1 MKGMDL
7 FFTLFS
13 KLLPVYFV
21 MAAGFGLARMTGNIA
36 GNIAILQIYLVAPI
50 VVFTNVMNLNPTK
63 TLAVSGVL
71 MFLICCAVSCAV
83 YFLTRHRKDG
93 TGPVLAQSAGT
104 GNTGY
109 LGVPVAIAIFTDQI
123 LPAYLLIMVATV
135 IYESTLG
142 YYFIARGKFSP
153 RQALLKLARLPMV
166 YAAALG
172 LLFAI
177 NHWDIPQ
184 TWQNAARDFR
194 GFYVISGA
202 LIIGISLAQVKKWRF
217 DAPFFGTILGVKFI
231 LWPLAALAALWLE
244 SQFFDAIPQEHRS
257 IILLMSL
264 LPLAANTAA
273 FAALFDIHPDKAA
286 TAVAAST
293 LIATVTL
300 PVCAVLLGLV

>member
-1 MKGMDL
+1 MDIFL
-7 FFTLFS
+7 TLLV
-13 KLLPVYFV
+13 KLLPIYFV

-36 GNIAILQIYLVAPI
+36 GNLAILQIYLVAPI
-50 VVFTNVMNLNPTK
+50 VVFTNVMILEPTRAM
-63 TLAVSGVL
+63 AVSAIL
-71 MFLICCAVSCAV
+71 MFLICCAISTVV
-83 YFLTRHRKDG
+83 YFLTKNRKDG

-109 LGVPVAIAIFTDQI
+109 LGVPVAIAVFTDHI

-153 RQALLKLARLPMV
+153 REALLKLSRLPMV
-166 YAAALG
+166 YATALG
-172 LLFAI
+172 LLFASQ
-177 NHWDIPQ
+177 HWDIPE
-184 TWQNAARDFR
+184 TWHNAARDFR

-202 LIIGISLAQVKKWRF
+202 LIIGISLAQVKKWSF
-217 DAPFFGTILGVKFI
+217 DGSFFGTILGVKFI
-231 LWPLAALAALWLE
+231 VWPLVALAALFLE
-244 SQFFDAIPQEHRS
+244 AQFIGIIPPEHKS

-273 FAALFDIHPDKAA
+273 FAALFNIHPDKAA
-286 TAVAAST
+286 TAIAIST

-300 PVCAVLLGLV
+300 PVCAIILGLV